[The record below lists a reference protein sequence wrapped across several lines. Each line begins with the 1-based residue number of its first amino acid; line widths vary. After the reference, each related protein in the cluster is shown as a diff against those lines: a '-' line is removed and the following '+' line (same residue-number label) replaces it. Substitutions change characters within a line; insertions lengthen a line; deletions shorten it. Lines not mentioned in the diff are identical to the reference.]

1 MQKCIEHLQSLGFSR
16 NEAKVY
22 LSLLRFYPVTGYQLG
37 KQTGIRRSVVYDV
50 LHRLIERGAVYTNG
64 EEPIKYVP
72 VPYEKFLKTMEVNFL
87 RSVDS
92 VKKRLEQ
99 LYSAVSLEYIYH
111 IKGGNNVFNESY
123 HLIDQAEREILLELW
138 LAQYETLK
146 PALCNA
152 EKRGVKIFTMLF
164 SSTKTEEVGQVFY
177 HDYMPLEIV
186 ETRLKGRHTIIVRDN
201 KEALIGNILQEDTSW
216 AVTTADQALV
226 MVAREYIIHDIMI
239 DLLIEKFGREKLE
252 QIWLSNPDIHS
263 IVLDRLSTAAGSI
276 FNIGQEE
283 S

>member
-1 MQKCIEHLQSLGFSR
+1 MQKCIEHLQSLGLSR

-22 LSLLRFYPVTGYQLG
+22 LSLLRFYPVTGYQLS

-64 EEPIKYVP
+64 EEPVKYVP

-87 RSVDS
+87 RSVES
-92 VKKRLEQ
+92 VKEGLEQ

-111 IKGGNNVFNESY
+111 IRGGKNVFNESY
-123 HLIDQAEREILLELW
+123 HLIEQAEREILLELW
-138 LAQYETLK
+138 LAQYENLK
-146 PALCNA
+146 PVLSDA

-216 AVTTADQALV
+216 AVTTADPALV
-226 MVAREYIIHDIMI
+226 MVAREYIIHDIML
-239 DLLIEKFGREKLE
+239 DLLIEKFGNETLE
-252 QIWLSNPDIHS
+252 QIWMSNPDMHS
-263 IVLDRLSTAAGSI
+263 IVLDRLSSSANSNRNTGK
-276 FNIGQEE
+276 EE
-283 S
+283 T

>member
-22 LSLLRFYPVTGYQLG
+22 LSLLRFYPVTGYQLS
-37 KQTGIRRSVVYDV
+37 KQIGIRRSVVYDV
-50 LHRLIERGAVYTNG
+50 LHRLIEQGAVYTNG

-87 RSVDS
+87 RSVES
-92 VKKRLEQ
+92 VKERLEQ

-111 IKGGNNVFNESY
+111 IKGGKNVFNESY
-123 HLIDQAEREILLELW
+123 HLIEQAEREILLELW

-177 HDYMPLEIV
+177 HDYMPLKIV

-239 DLLIEKFGREKLE
+239 DLLIEKFGKEKLE

-263 IVLDRLSTAAGSI
+263 IVLDRLSTVAGSI
-276 FNIGQEE
+276 LNTGQEE

>member
-22 LSLLRFYPVTGYQLG
+22 LSLLRFYPVTGYQLS

-64 EEPIKYVP
+64 EEPVKYVP

-87 RSVDS
+87 RSVES
-92 VKKRLEQ
+92 VKEGLEQ

-111 IKGGNNVFNESY
+111 IRGGKNVFNESY
-123 HLIDQAEREILLELW
+123 HLIEQAEREILLELW

-146 PALCNA
+146 PVLSDA

-216 AVTTADQALV
+216 AVTTADPALV
-226 MVAREYIIHDIMI
+226 MVAREYIIHDIML
-239 DLLIEKFGREKLE
+239 DLLIEKFGNETLE
-252 QIWLSNPDIHS
+252 QIWMSNPDMHS
-263 IVLDRLSTAAGSI
+263 IVLDRLSSSANSDRNT
-276 FNIGQEE
+276 GQEE
-283 S
+283 T

>member
-64 EEPIKYVP
+64 EEPLKYVP

-92 VKKRLEQ
+92 VKERLEQ

-111 IKGGNNVFNESY
+111 IKGGKNVFNESY
-123 HLIDQAEREILLELW
+123 HLIEQAEREILLELW

-164 SSTKTEEVGQVFY
+164 SSTKTEEVGQIFY

-239 DLLIEKFGREKLE
+239 DLLIEKFGKEKLE

-276 FNIGQEE
+276 LKTGQEE

>member
-22 LSLLRFYPVTGYQLG
+22 LSLLRFYPVTGYQLS
-37 KQTGIRRSVVYDV
+37 KQIGIRRSVVYDV
-50 LHRLIERGAVYTNG
+50 LHRLIEQGAVYTNG

-87 RSVDS
+87 RSVES
-92 VKKRLEQ
+92 VKERLEQ

-111 IKGGNNVFNESY
+111 IKGGKNVFNESY
-123 HLIDQAEREILLELW
+123 HLIEQAEREILLELW

-239 DLLIEKFGREKLE
+239 DLLIEKFGKEKLE

-263 IVLDRLSTAAGSI
+263 IVLDRLSTVAGSI
-276 FNIGQEE
+276 LNTGQEE

>member
-1 MQKCIEHLQSLGFSR
+1 MQKCVEHLQSLGFSR

-22 LSLLRFYPVTGYQLG
+22 LSLLRFYPVTGYQLS

-64 EEPIKYVP
+64 EEPVKYVP

-87 RSVDS
+87 RSVES
-92 VKKRLEQ
+92 VKEGLEQ

-111 IKGGNNVFNESY
+111 IKGGKNVFNESY
-123 HLIDQAEREILLELW
+123 HLIEQAEREILLELW

-146 PALCNA
+146 PVLSAA

-164 SSTKTEEVGQVFY
+164 SSAKTEEVGQVFY
-177 HDYMPLEIV
+177 HDYMPLKIV

-216 AVTTADQALV
+216 AVTTADPALV

-239 DLLIEKFGREKLE
+239 DLLIEKFGNETLE
-252 QIWLSNPDIHS
+252 QIWMSNPDMHS
-263 IVLDRLSTAAGSI
+263 IVLDRLSTSANSDR
-276 FNIGQEE
+276 NTGQEE

>member
-1 MQKCIEHLQSLGFSR
+1 MQKCIEQLQSLGFSR

-22 LSLLRFYPVTGYQLG
+22 LSLLRFYPVTGYQLS
-37 KQTGIRRSVVYDV
+37 KQIGIRRSVVYDV

-92 VKKRLEQ
+92 VKERLEQ

-111 IKGGNNVFNESY
+111 IKGGKNVFNESY

-146 PALCNA
+146 PVLCNA

-239 DLLIEKFGREKLE
+239 DLLIEKFGKEKLE

-263 IVLDRLSTAAGSI
+263 IVLDRLSTAADSI

>member
-22 LSLLRFYPVTGYQLG
+22 LSLLRFYPVTGYQLS
-37 KQTGIRRSVVYDV
+37 KQIGIRRSVVYDV

-87 RSVDS
+87 RSVES
-92 VKKRLEQ
+92 VKERLEQ

-111 IKGGNNVFNESY
+111 IKGGKNVFNESY
-123 HLIDQAEREILLELW
+123 HLIEQAEREILLELW

-239 DLLIEKFGREKLE
+239 DLLIEKFGKEKLE

-263 IVLDRLSTAAGSI
+263 IVLDRFSTVAGSI
-276 FNIGQEE
+276 LKTGQEE

>member
-1 MQKCIEHLQSLGFSR
+1 MQKCIEHLQSLGFNR

-22 LSLLRFYPVTGYQLG
+22 LALLRFYPVTGYQLS

-64 EEPIKYVP
+64 EEPVKYVP
-72 VPYEKFLKTMEVNFL
+72 VPYEKFLKTLEVNFL
-87 RSVDS
+87 RSVES
-92 VKKRLEQ
+92 VKDGLEQ

-111 IKGGNNVFNESY
+111 IKGGKNVFNESY
-123 HLIDQAEREILLELW
+123 HLIEQAEHEILLELW

-146 PALCNA
+146 GVLSEAH
-152 EKRGVKIFTMLF
+152 KRGVKIFTMLF
-164 SSTKTEEVGQVFY
+164 SPTKTEEVGQVFY
-177 HDYMPLEIV
+177 HDYMPLEVV

-239 DLLIEKFGREKLE
+239 DLLIEKFGNEELE
-252 QIWLSNPDIHS
+252 QVWLSNPDIHS
-263 IVLDRLSTAAGSI
+263 IVLDRLNTVAGS
-276 FNIGQEE
+276 NLNTGRKEQ
-283 S
+283 

>member
-1 MQKCIEHLQSLGFSR
+1 MQKCIEHLHSLGFSR

-22 LSLLRFYPVTGYQLG
+22 LALLRFYPVTGYQLS

-64 EEPIKYVP
+64 EEPVKYVP

-87 RSVDS
+87 RSVES
-92 VKKRLEQ
+92 AKNGLEQ

-111 IKGGNNVFNESY
+111 IKGGKNVFNESY
-123 HLIDQAEREILLELW
+123 HLIEQAEQEILLELW
-138 LAQYETLK
+138 LAQYKTLK
-146 PALCNA
+146 GVLSEAQ
-152 EKRGVKIFTMLF
+152 KRGVKIFTMLF

-186 ETRLKGRHTIIVRDN
+186 KTRLKGHHTIIVRDN

-216 AVTTADQALV
+216 AVTTADPALV

-239 DLLIEKFGREKLE
+239 DLLIEKFGNEKLE
-252 QIWLSNPDIHS
+252 QVWLSNPDIHS
-263 IVLDRLSTAAGSI
+263 IVLDRLNTVAGS
-276 FNIGQEE
+276 NLNTGRKEP
-283 S
+283 

>member
-22 LSLLRFYPVTGYQLG
+22 LSLLRFYPVTGYQLS

-64 EEPIKYVP
+64 GEPVKYVP

-87 RSVDS
+87 RSVES
-92 VKKRLEQ
+92 VKEGLEQ

-111 IKGGNNVFNESY
+111 IKGGKNVFNESY
-123 HLIDQAEREILLELW
+123 HLIEQAEREILLELW

-146 PALCNA
+146 SVLSNA

-164 SSTKTEEVGQVFY
+164 SSAKTEEVGQVFY

-216 AVTTADQALV
+216 AVTTADPALV

-239 DLLIEKFGREKLE
+239 DLLIEKFGNETLE
-252 QIWLSNPDIHS
+252 QIWMSNPDIHH
-263 IVLDRLSTAAGSI
+263 IVLDRLSTFANSDL
-276 FNIGQEE
+276 NTGQEE

>member
-22 LSLLRFYPVTGYQLG
+22 LSLLRFYPVTGYQLS

-87 RSVDS
+87 RSVES
-92 VKKRLEQ
+92 VKERLEQ

-111 IKGGNNVFNESY
+111 IKGGKNVFNESY

-138 LAQYETLK
+138 LTQYETLK
-146 PALCNA
+146 PTLCNA

-239 DLLIEKFGREKLE
+239 DLLIEKFGKEKLE

-263 IVLDRLSTAAGSI
+263 IVLDRFSTAAGSI
-276 FNIGQEE
+276 LNIGQEE